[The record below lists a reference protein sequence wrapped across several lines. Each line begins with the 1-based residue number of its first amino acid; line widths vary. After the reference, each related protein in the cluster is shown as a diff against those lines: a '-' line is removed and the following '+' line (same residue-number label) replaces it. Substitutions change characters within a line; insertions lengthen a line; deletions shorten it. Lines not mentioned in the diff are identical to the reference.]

1 SADALQHFVCLLTC
15 ILFASAHIF
24 YSLFRL
30 IHCSLSEISCS
41 SLVSALKS
49 NPSHLTELDLSWNE
63 DLKDSGVKE
72 LCGFLQNP
80 ECRIQRLI
88 QMADI
93 LLIHSEDLHGKVCFL
108 LLWFGP
114 VKVSILEYCSL
125 SEISCSSLVSALKSN
140 PAHLTEL
147 DLHNNNLKDSGV
159 KELCET
165 MFYSGSDVSDV
176 KVVLP
181 LHCRQMADYLLI
193 HSNDLHGKVCF
204 LLLWFGPVKV
214 SMFYKSTSSSSS
226 HYHIQPSQRSLH
238 RHQPHLQREAHIFY
252 SLFRLIHCSLSE
264 VSCSSLVSAL
274 KSNPSHLTGL
284 DLSFNAMKDSGVKEL
299 CGFLQNPESHIFYS
313 LFRLENCSLSEI
325 SCSSL
330 VSALKSNQHLT
341 ELDLSNNNMKDSGV
355 KKLCVAGI
363 CFQFGTL
370 ITFLL
375 AVLKDKEYL
384 YILLFNSITI

>member
-1 SADALQHFVCLLTC
+1 MVNKACVLTAANIWSSSLAILCLSCPSSAGMSPELLSWQHAVLTC

-80 ECRIQRLI
+80 ECRIQRL
-88 QMADI
+88 MSDWRLKADTTLI
-93 LLIHSEDLHGKVCFL
+93 LGSLNVLKSTNNQ
-108 LLWFGP
+108 
-114 VKVSILEYCSL
+114 ILRLNSLNNDYCSL

-214 SMFYKSTSSSSS
+214 S
-226 HYHIQPSQRSLH
+226 I
-238 RHQPHLQREAHIFY
+238 
-252 SLFRLIHCSLSE
+252 LIHCSLSE

-299 CGFLQNPESHIFYS
+299 CGFLQNPECRIQR
-313 LFRLENCSLSEI
+313 LILENCSLSEI

-355 KKLCVAGI
+355 KKLCG
-363 CFQFGTL
+363 
-370 ITFLL
+370 FLQNPEWRIQRL
-375 AVLKDKEYL
+375 
-384 YILLFNSITI
+384 S